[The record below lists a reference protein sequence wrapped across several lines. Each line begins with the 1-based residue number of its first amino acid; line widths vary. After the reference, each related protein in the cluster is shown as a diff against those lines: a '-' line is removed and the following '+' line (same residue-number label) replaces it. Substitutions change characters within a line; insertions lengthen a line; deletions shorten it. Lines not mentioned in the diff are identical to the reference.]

1 MLETIKLWSLCV
13 QWYSVTRPRRV
24 KIFFIVH
31 QKTLKPG
38 QLSFIL
44 RKISHRIQHHL
55 STLFELKVQQSLYFS
70 FSPLSLYFHCW
81 SWWLSSSCPLRPFL
95 LLVVCRGQR
104 LPGILNPLSLLHEL
118 AIWLGG
124 RFRFFD
130 QSLFLC
136 CWSAR
141 ESPSGCSSSSQEGTW
156 GQKEPLQQGLWSAV
170 VAG

>member
-1 MLETIKLWSLCV
+1 MLETIKLWPLCV

-70 FSPLSLYFHCW
+70 FSLLSLYFHCQ
-81 SWWLSSSCPLRPFL
+81 WLSPSCPLGPCL
-95 LLVVCRGQR
+95 PLVVCRGPP
-104 LPGILNPLSLLHEL
+104 LPGILNPLSLLREL

-124 RFRFFD
+124 CFHLIYWG
-130 QSLFLC
+130 LFLC

-141 ESPSGCSSSSQEGTW
+141 ESRSGCSSSSQEGTW

-170 VAG
+170 AAV

>member
-1 MLETIKLWSLCV
+1 MLETIKLWPLCV

-70 FSPLSLYFHCW
+70 FSPLSLYFHCQ
-81 SWWLSSSCPLRPFL
+81 WLSPSCPLCTFL
-95 LLVVCRGQR
+95 VLAVCRGQ
-104 LPGILNPLSLLHEL
+104 LFPWILTPLSLLHEL
-118 AIWLGG
+118 AIWWGG
-124 RFRFFD
+124 CFHFFD

-136 CWSAR
+136 CWSAC
-141 ESPSGCSSSSQEGTW
+141 ESRSGCSSSSQEGTW

-170 VAG
+170 AAV